1 MKLSNF
7 VSSLSDCQILVAPCQ
22 CGCQWVALAGER
34 VTRFQATFALWK
46 LPNIPFSNLDP
57 YLPFALYLPRLFLSE
72 TFHLFPSREYKVGRQ

>member
-34 VTRFQATFALWK
+34 VTRFEATFALWE
-46 LPNIPFSNLDP
+46 LPNIPF
-57 YLPFALYLPRLFLSE
+57 YLQSRPIFAFSLVFTKTLFIRDLS
-72 TFHLFPSREYKVGRQ
+72 LVPPQRI